1 MNPSDRRGLTE
12 NDIERRN
19 TIVGLLSDCG
29 LVGLVGDAEP
39 KAPLSQIKVL
49 SFTEKNDWI
58 LEQKYNI
65 GKKKDE

>member
-1 MNPSDRRGLTE
+1 MEKKSSLTE

-19 TIVGLLSDCG
+19 TIAGLLGDWG
-29 LVGLVGDAEP
+29 LVGLISDAEP
-39 KAPLSQIKVL
+39 KAHLSQIKVL